1 MGHIM
6 GGKRLL
12 GAAIALLALAGI
24 AVYAW
29 LVFLSPW
36 SLLTLQA
43 TGFIAVA
50 AILGFLAWVGYV
62 MASTPPPRPL
72 EEIQRRLDEI
82 GAGNK

>member
-1 MGHIM
+1 MAE
-6 GGKRLL
+6 KRIL
-12 GAAIALLALAGI
+12 GAALAALSVAGI

-36 SLLTLQA
+36 SLVTLQA

-72 EEIQRRLDEI
+72 EEIQRRLDEM

>member
-1 MGHIM
+1 MAE
-6 GGKRLL
+6 KRIL
-12 GAAIALLALAGI
+12 GAALAALSVAGI

-43 TGFIAVA
+43 TGFIAVT

-72 EEIQRRLDEI
+72 EEIQRRLDEM